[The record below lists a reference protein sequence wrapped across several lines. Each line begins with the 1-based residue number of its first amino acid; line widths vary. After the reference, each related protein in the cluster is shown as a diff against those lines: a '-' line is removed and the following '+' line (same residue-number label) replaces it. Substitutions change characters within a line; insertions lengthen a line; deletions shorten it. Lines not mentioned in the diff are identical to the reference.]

1 MEYKVSEG
9 ENCVIIDGVRD
20 FDLKHIFDCG
30 QCFRWY
36 EEKDGSYTGTAF
48 GRVINVQKQG
58 NLLIINNSD
67 LDDFKNLWFRYFD
80 LGRDYGRIKE
90 VLSKDEVLN
99 EAIKFGGGIRILRQ
113 DEWEILISFMLS
125 TNNRIPMIKR
135 AIKSLSEKYG
145 KPIEYKGNTYFSFP
159 EPSKIADADISEIEK
174 CHTGFRAK
182 FIKGAAVAVNDGDL
196 DLYNLDKIGYSKA
209 RDELMELKGVGP
221 KVSDCIL
228 LFSMGYYEAFPVD
241 VWIKRVMQ
249 FFYLTQD
256 DSLKKIEIFAQN
268 KFKELAGF
276 AQEYLFYYARECKSR
291 EISDK

>member
-9 ENCVIIDGVRD
+9 ENCVIINGVRE

-36 EEKDGSYTGTAF
+36 EEKDESYTGTAF

-159 EPSKIADADISEIEK
+159 EPSKIADAD
-174 CHTGFRAK
+174 
-182 FIKGAAVAVNDGDL
+182 D
-196 DLYNLDKIGYSKA
+196 
-209 RDELMELKGVGP
+209 
-221 KVSDCIL
+221 
-228 LFSMGYYEAFPVD
+228 
-241 VWIKRVMQ
+241 
-249 FFYLTQD
+249 
-256 DSLKKIEIFAQN
+256 
-268 KFKELAGF
+268 
-276 AQEYLFYYARECKSR
+276 
-291 EISDK
+291 